1 MENVRRCES
10 TYVSCAIK
18 CPSKLFNLTCFLK
31 TLNQWR
37 RCQFLLQEL
46 RETGKLPRAGMLATP
61 LTRREPILHLH
72 SGAIMP
78 QLAFGLYKVPNDE
91 DGVET
96 ILNAIRAGYRH
107 FDSAPIYGNE
117 AALGNALRKCGIPRS
132 CFFITSKV
140 WNDAVRNGQVQE
152 SVQRSLQVVGCE
164 YFDLYLVH
172 WPVPGH
178 FVDAYKVL
186 EQMYFKG
193 KLKSVGLSNFSPED
207 YEELLKN
214 SITIQ
219 PSVNQI
225 EASPMMYRQEWVS
238 YFQSKGIIVYAHK
251 SLNRATGLEA
261 SVLLRLAAKYFVTSA
276 QIMLRWGLQKV
287 SFSPQKRVNVVIWTR
302 TVIY

>member
-1 MENVRRCES
+1 
-10 TYVSCAIK
+10 
-18 CPSKLFNLTCFLK
+18 
-31 TLNQWR
+31 
-37 RCQFLLQEL
+37 
-46 RETGKLPRAGMLATP
+46 
-61 LTRREPILHLH
+61 
-72 SGAIMP
+72 MP

-276 QIMLRWGLQKV
+276 QIMLRWGLQKGFV
-287 SFSPQKRVNVVIWTR
+287 LATKTSERRHMDENRDILNFTIADDDMAELDSLTTEQDIKNRAEIENSRKTSI
-302 TVIY
+302 